1 MIYQLIIYL
10 LFIQISKPR
19 FQDNILKL
27 ILEKNE
33 NKNFMIS
40 PFGIYQALS
49 ILANGATGQTQK
61 EMLQVLYPN
70 KNIDDTTL
78 TLNKINS
85 NLIQVLEKL
94 SKEDFIVPHTTSLNI
109 PRITLSKKTKGIFSN
124 DIDESIDLDIQDF
137 PEINSFKN
145 NKNIKKND
153 NLIFNNVNGLFI
165 KKGYNILEEFSL
177 KCKNLNASISE
188 LINVSQI
195 NSFCYNNTNG
205 KIPKCIEEIEDN
217 VALILI
223 NAIYFKG
230 NWSKP
235 FNKIFTKKL
244 PFQNNNNDI
253 VEVDTMYEH
262 FNGNE
267 YYEDDKIQMI
277 SLPYSSKKLNFK
289 MIIILPNKNI
299 YSSPLNF
306 LEENI
311 NLNELVSKLKYTEN
325 INLYLPKFIN
335 YFNISLNNILKEMNM
350 KRAFNLNAQFNKLS
364 LIPTFIEEISQKTF
378 IQVDEV
384 GTEAAAVTIVK
395 SKIGSIY
402 NPKEY
407 FMYVNYSFIYMI
419 VSEEIKD
426 SEGNYLAPFIGV
438 VNNLEDKI
446 YNISEN
452 SAYKIKYS
460 KIFGC
465 LYMLI
470 MILSI

>member
-10 LFIQISKPR
+10 LFIQISTPR

-27 ILEKNE
+27 ILKKNE
-33 NKNFMIS
+33 SENIMIS

-78 TLNKINS
+78 TLDKINS
-85 NLIQVLEKL
+85 NLIQVLENL
-94 SKEDFIVPHTTSLNI
+94 SKEDFIVPPTTSLNI
-109 PRITLSKKTKGIFSN
+109 PRITLSKKIDWEISN
-124 DIDESIDLDIQDF
+124 GIDESINYDT
-137 PEINSFKN
+137 
-145 NKNIKKND
+145 KKND

-217 VALILI
+217 VNFILI

-235 FNKIFTKKL
+235 FDKIFTKKL

-253 VEVDTMYEH
+253 VEVDTMFEY
-262 FNGNE
+262 FNGCE

-277 SLPYSSKKLNFK
+277 SLPYNSKKLKFK

-311 NLNELVSKLKYTEN
+311 NLNELISKLKYTEN
-325 INLYLPKFIN
+325 INLYLPKFKN
-335 YFNISLNNILKEMNM
+335 DFNISLNNILKEMNM
-350 KRAFNLNAQFNKLS
+350 KRAFNSNAQFNKLF
-364 LIPTFIEEISQKTF
+364 LIPTFIGKISHKTF
-378 IQVDEV
+378 IQVDEE
-384 GTEAAAVTIVK
+384 GTEAVACTLVDVV
-395 SKIGSIY
+395 SGEVR

-407 FMYVNYSFIYMI
+407 FMYVNHSFIYMI

-452 SAYKIKYS
+452 SANKIKYS

>member
-10 LFIQISKPR
+10 LFIQISTPR

-40 PFGIYQALS
+40 PFGIYQVLS
-49 ILANGATGQTQK
+49 ILSNGATGQTQK

-78 TLNKINS
+78 TLDKINS
-85 NLIQVLEKL
+85 NLIQVLENL
-94 SKEDFIVPHTTSLNI
+94 SKEDFIVPPTTSLNI
-109 PRITLSKKTKGIFSN
+109 PRITLSKKIDGAFSN
-124 DIDESIDLDIQDF
+124 DIDESINYDT
-137 PEINSFKN
+137 
-145 NKNIKKND
+145 KKND

-165 KKGYNILEEFSL
+165 KKGFNILEEFSL

-205 KIPKCIEEIEDN
+205 KIPECIETIGNDI
-217 VALILI
+217 VLILI

-235 FNKIFTKKL
+235 FNKNFTKKL

-277 SLPYSSKKLNFK
+277 SLPYNSKKLNFK

-325 INLYLPKFIN
+325 INLYLPKFKN
-335 YFNISLNNILKEMNM
+335 DFNISLNNILKEMNM
-350 KRAFNLNAQFNKLS
+350 KRAFNSNAQFNKLS

-395 SKIGSIY
+395 LKTGSIY

-419 VSEEIKD
+419 ISEEIKD

-452 SAYKIKYS
+452 SSYKIKYS